1 MGVSLSFWD
10 RRRGHSTAS
19 GGTRP
24 MTARLPSA
32 RLVVDERATVVQ
44 WSPEAEQLLG
54 YSEKEA
60 LGRPVS
66 LFLDQEQGDGPAG
79 EQIAA
84 RHRSGRRVMVRAT
97 VDTMAQPGEPL
108 HWVVRLSTVSDTVQD
123 EIDTALLRALLTDS
137 PLGVQVVDGDLRL
150 LRLNLSGVGVR
161 GAVGHEAI
169 GRHVRDIAP
178 GLVDETVEAKLRHTI
193 ESGQPLSF
201 LHRGR
206 PPSDPTHDHVYSV
219 TLLPLRDS
227 AGRIVGAL
235 VASQDVTE
243 REQARARLD
252 LMVEAGARIGTT
264 LEVRTTAQELGAAAV
279 PAVADIVTVDVLDGV
294 LYGEAYT
301 PGPVG
306 EQTRLRRVAFH
317 TARDLGA
324 RAAYD
329 TGELVEYLLP
339 AHIAALTELHP
350 ILVPHLRHGETPADD
365 RRTARIHADG
375 AHSLLAVPLTARG
388 VLLGLASFYRA
399 QAPDPYDEGDL
410 VLASELCARAA
421 VCLDNARQYTREHNA
436 AQALQRT
443 LLPRSAPSQ
452 SAVEVAWRHESTQS
466 PGDWFD
472 VIPLSGARVAL
483 VVGRMAGEGID
494 AVAAMGQLCT
504 ATNTLAAQDLAPD
517 ELLGRLHDMVTG
529 RSDETADDPRAASAR
544 NHMQGAS
551 CLYAVYDPVSRRCT
565 LARAGH
571 PAAVVVDPQGRPEI
585 CDIPEGPLLGTS
597 HPPYRSVDMQLPEGT
612 SLGLFNTAP
621 APAKSAGPSPAA
633 QILCQILSSDPR
645 RDLSDSCEAF
655 IRAGKPADGGSLVLL
670 ARTRVLSAD
679 RVATWTLP
687 PDPAVVAE
695 ARAMSLQQ
703 LADWGLG
710 DLDFSTELI
719 VSELVTNAIRYGAGP
734 VGLRLIRDRGLIC
747 EVSDSSSTAPHLRY
761 AYETDEGGRGLFLV
775 AQIAHRWGTRYSARG
790 KTIWAEQVIA
800 DPVTTRPDAMSTSQ
814 LEPAKE
820 PHEDTSP
827 PLPAGR
833 SPARRSGKTPETQG
847 SGRTARLQP
856 RGFRTRTRPLPK
868 P

>member
-1 MGVSLSFWD
+1 M
-10 RRRGHSTAS
+10 TP
-19 GGTRP
+19 RP
-24 MTARLPSA
+24 RYAH
-32 RLVVDERATVVQ
+32 LVLDERATVVE
-44 WSPEAEQLLG
+44 WSPEAERLLG

-60 LGRPVS
+60 LGRHVS
-66 LFLDQEQGDGPAG
+66 LFLAQEQGDVEDG

-84 RHRSGRRVMVRAT
+84 RHRAGRRVVVRAAVET
-97 VDTMAQPGEPL
+97 LARPGVPL
-108 HWVVRLSTVSDTVQD
+108 RWAVRLSTVSDTVQD

-137 PLGVQVVDGDLRL
+137 PLGVQAVDGDLRL
-150 LRLNLSGVGVR
+150 LRLNLSGPGVS

-178 GLVDETVEAKLRHTI
+178 GLIDETVEQKLRHTV

-201 LHRGR
+201 LHSGR

-227 AGRIVGAL
+227 ADHAVGAL
-235 VASQDVTE
+235 IASQDVTE

-252 LMVEAGARIGTT
+252 LLAEAGARIGTT
-264 LEVRTTAQELGAAAV
+264 LEVRTTAQELLAATV
-279 PAVADIVTVDVLDGV
+279 PAIADIATVDVLDGV
-294 LYGEAYT
+294 LHGEAYA

-306 EQTRLRRVAFH
+306 KQARLRRVAFKG
-317 TARDLGA
+317 ARERGA

-339 AHIAALTELHP
+339 AHIASLTELQP
-350 ILVPHLRHGETPADD
+350 ILVPHLRYGETPADD
-365 RRTARIHADG
+365 RRTPHIRADG
-375 AHSLLAVPLTARG
+375 AHSLMVVPLAARG
-388 VLLGLASFYRA
+388 VLLGLVSFYRA
-399 QAPDPYDEGDL
+399 QATDPYDKGDL

-421 VCLDNARQYTREHNA
+421 VCLDNARQYTREHKT

-443 LLPRSAPSQ
+443 LLPRSAPFQ
-452 SAVEVAWRHESTQS
+452 SAADVAWRHDSAQS

-472 VIPLSGARVAL
+472 VISLSGARVAL

-504 ATNTLAAQDLAPD
+504 AANTLAAQDLAPD

-529 RSDETADDPRAASAR
+529 RSHETTDDPRAASAR

-571 PAAVVVDPQGRPEI
+571 STAVVVDPQGVPEI
-585 CDIPEGPLLGTS
+585 CDIPEGPLLGTG
-597 HPPYRSVDMQLPEGT
+597 HPPYRSVDMELREGT

-621 APAKSAGPSPAA
+621 APAKSAALSSAA
-633 QILCQILSSDPR
+633 QILCQILSSDPC

-655 IRAGKPADGGSLVLL
+655 IRAGKPADEGSLVLL
-670 ARTRVLSAD
+670 ARTRALSAD
-679 RVATWTLP
+679 QVSTWILP
-687 PDPAVVAE
+687 PDPAVVTE
-695 ARAMSLQQ
+695 ARAMSLRQ

-710 DLDFSTELI
+710 DLAFATELI

-747 EVSDSSSTAPHLRY
+747 EVSDGSSTAPHLRY
-761 AYETDEGGRGLFLV
+761 AYETDEGGRGLFLI

-790 KTIWAEQVIA
+790 KTIWAEQAIA
-800 DPVTTRPDAMSTSQ
+800 
-814 LEPAKE
+814 
-820 PHEDTSP
+820 
-827 PLPAGR
+827 
-833 SPARRSGKTPETQG
+833 
-847 SGRTARLQP
+847 
-856 RGFRTRTRPLPK
+856 
-868 P
+868 